1 MRFIEILAVQNPF
14 TIGLDAQKRNVFSM
28 NFQCKTADVIFK
40 FEESII
46 KILSDAGLCTFNT
59 NAFIGPSSVMPDGDG
74 PFILLINT
82 GGYGPNQSNDDYIM
96 QNPSFQ
102 ILIHGKNYVTARDK
116 ADLIWRELHG
126 TRDLT
131 VTV

>member
-1 MRFIEILAVQNPF
+1 MRFIEILALQNPF
-14 TIGLDAQKRNVFSM
+14 TIGVDPQKRNIFSM
-28 NFQCKTADVIFK
+28 NFQCKTAGTVSK

-46 KILSDAGLCTFNT
+46 KILSDAGICILGT

-82 GGYGPNQSNDDYIM
+82 GGYGPEQSKDDYIL

-102 ILIHGKNYVTARDK
+102 ILVYGGNYVTARDK

-126 TRDLT
+126 KRG
-131 VTV
+131 VTVVA